1 MPLHVDTQQVNYH
14 LVDAREC
21 EQTHFASIIKDVPND
36 QARTIRTI
44 ADLASLPE
52 TQLIDCLGALCSAIQ
67 ANREK
72 HLLAISAGEK
82 PPGSPMD
89 FDVYEW
95 RPEQCRCSG
104 HLLCELDLPERVR
117 KALAANQFDGLAEL
131 MARVDLELMTGGL
144 SDATRSVLLQL
155 AGRGGPILSADA
167 TLPVPADDAGLDALM
182 LSPKTK
188 RVAAANGWQTLGDLR
203 EADFLKLC
211 TVLGR
216 KGMTEVFT
224 VVRRTGRPFKKE
236 PTQTQL
242 WRAGLLSLD
251 DMQIPQGDGIPL
263 HELEPWLGRSVV
275 TLIDG
280 GIATLGD
287 LKRAAREGRLQ
298 TCRGIGKQTEGGIL
312 LFLSRAS

>member
-1 MPLHVDTQQVNYH
+1 M
-14 LVDAREC
+14 
-21 EQTHFASIIKDVPND
+21 
-36 QARTIRTI
+36 
-44 ADLASLPE
+44 ASLPE
-52 TQLIDCLGALCSAIQ
+52 TQLIDCLRALCSAIQ

-82 PPGSPMD
+82 PLGSPMD

-95 RPEQCRCSG
+95 RPKECSCSG
-104 HLLCELDLPERVR
+104 HVLCELDLPERVR
-117 KALAANQFDGLAEL
+117 KTLAANQFDGLAEL
-131 MARVDLELMTGGL
+131 MARVDLELMTGGV
-144 SDATRSVLLQL
+144 SEGTRSVLLQL
-155 AGRGGPILSADA
+155 AGRGGPILGSANA

-188 RVAAANGWQTLGDLR
+188 RVAAANGWKTLGDLR
-203 EADFLKLC
+203 GADFLKLC

-216 KGMTEVFT
+216 KGMTEVFK

-251 DMQIPQGDGIPL
+251 DMQIPQGDEIPL
-263 HELEPWLGRSVV
+263 HELEPWLGRSVA

-287 LKRAAREGRLQ
+287 LKRAAREGRLR
-298 TCRGIGKQTEGGIL
+298 TCRGVGKQTEGGIL
-312 LFLSRAS
+312 LFLSRAA